1 MVLCILDF
9 IYNYIPYI
17 KDLILYLNYLYGL
30 IYCNLDTDYQI
41 MIIYTLQIIKALLTI
56 RMPLEINSEVNM
68 DYVEAVPLSML
79 RRVDSNHRPQGYEP
93 CKLPSAPRRY
103 IKT

>member
-1 MVLCILDF
+1 
-9 IYNYIPYI
+9 
-17 KDLILYLNYLYGL
+17 
-30 IYCNLDTDYQI
+30 
-41 MIIYTLQIIKALLTI
+41 MIIYALQIIKAPLTI
-56 RMPLEINSEVNM
+56 GMPLEINSEVNM
-68 DYVEAVPLSML
+68 DYIEARPLSML

>member
-1 MVLCILDF
+1 METKSGKELAKEINYQKIEKQRDF
-9 IYNYIPYI
+9 YAGW
-17 KDLILYLNYLYGL
+17 D
-30 IYCNLDTDYQI
+30 C
-41 MIIYTLQIIKALLTI
+41 LTVVVGNTVHTI
-56 RMPLEINSEVNM
+56 GMPLEINSEVNM
-68 DYVEAVPLSML
+68 DYVEARPLSML